1 MSSLAETPRPRWS
14 TPISTRLP
22 EPVQRYLRVTGA
34 IGQPRV
40 ASFQARTTG
49 RIRSGRD
56 ARWISLSA
64 EQHNAVAG
72 PMARHFYFTG
82 SMMAIPVQGYHRY
95 AGPSATMRVKA
106 AALITVADAAGPE
119 MDQSET
125 VTLFNDMCL
134 FAPGSLVNPAITWE
148 PVDRNRARA
157 AFTNAG
163 HTIRAELSFNDAGE
177 LIDFRSNDRY
187 QASPDGKTFRK
198 LPWSTPLRDYRQF
211 GRVRLASKGK
221 RGGTSLKATTRISNW
236 SLTRC
241 ATTCAGNRAQN
252 VNRRPARTERGRA
265 GWV

>member
-1 MSSLAETPRPRWS
+1 MVNLVVMAGAFFGYLSHGPGSLRASYEEEVAREMVAETPTS
-14 TPISTRLP
+14 LLVETDLERLP

-56 ARWISLSA
+56 ARWISLST

-72 PMARHFYFTG
+72 RMARHFYFTG

-106 AALITVADAAGPE
+106 AALVPVADAAGPE

-134 FAPGSLVNPAITWE
+134 FAPGASSVP
-148 PVDRNRARA
+148 PSP
-157 AFTNAG
+157 G
-163 HTIRAELSFNDAGE
+163 S
-177 LIDFRSNDRY
+177 RSI
-187 QASPDGKTFRK
+187 
-198 LPWSTPLRDYRQF
+198 
-211 GRVRLASKGK
+211 
-221 RGGTSLKATTRISNW
+221 ATR
-236 SLTRC
+236 
-241 ATTCAGNRAQN
+241 
-252 VNRRPARTERGRA
+252 RGRRSRTPA
-265 GWV
+265 TRFTRSCRSMTRES